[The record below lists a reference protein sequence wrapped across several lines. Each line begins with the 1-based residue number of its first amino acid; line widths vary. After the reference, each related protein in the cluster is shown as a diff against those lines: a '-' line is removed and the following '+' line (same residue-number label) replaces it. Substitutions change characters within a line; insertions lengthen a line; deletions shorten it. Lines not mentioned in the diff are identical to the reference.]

1 MITLTVNGKPQ
12 AFDNVSNIIQL
23 LEALSIQRDQVAVM
37 VNGDV
42 IRRADH
48 ETTVLH
54 DGDSVEIITIV
65 GGGC

>member
-48 ETTVLH
+48 ETTILH

>member
-1 MITLTVNGKPQ
+1 MISLTVNGKPQ
-12 AFDNVSNIIQL
+12 MFDNVSNIIDL
-23 LEALSIQRDQVAVM
+23 LDALKIQRDQVAVM

-48 ETTVLH
+48 QATVLH

>member
-1 MITLTVNGKPQ
+1 MISLTVNGKPQ
-12 AFDNVSNIIQL
+12 TFENVSNVIEL
-23 LEALSIQRDQVAVM
+23 LDALNIQRDQVAVM

-48 ETTVLH
+48 PTTILH
-54 DGDSVEIITIV
+54 DGDSVEVITIV

>member
-1 MITLTVNGKPQ
+1 MISLTVNGKPQ
-12 AFDNVSNIIQL
+12 TFENVTTIIDL
-23 LEALSIQRDQVAVM
+23 LNALAIQRDQVAVM

-48 ETTVLH
+48 ESTVLH
-54 DGDSVEIITIV
+54 DGDAVEIITIV

>member
-1 MITLTVNGKPQ
+1 MISLTVNGQPQ
-12 AFDNVSNIIQL
+12 SFENVRTIVEL
-23 LEALSIQRDQVAVM
+23 LNALEIQRDQVAVM

-48 ETTVLH
+48 ESTLLH
-54 DGDSVEIITIV
+54 DGDAVEIITIV

>member
-42 IRRADH
+42 IRRSDH
-48 ETTVLH
+48 EATILH

>member
-1 MITLTVNGKPQ
+1 MISLTVNGKQ
-12 AFDNVSNIIQL
+12 QTFENVSTIVDL
-23 LEALSIQRDQVAVM
+23 LNALNIQRDQVAVM

-48 ETTVLH
+48 ESILLH

>member
-1 MITLTVNGKPQ
+1 MISLTVNGKLQ
-12 AFDNVSNIIQL
+12 TFDNVSNIIQL
-23 LEALSIQRDQVAVM
+23 LEALAIARDQVAVM

-48 ETTVLH
+48 ETTALH